1 MSTACTATWR
11 STSTDGFRKTRVTHR
26 RPRPSHWS
34 GRERSTAFA
43 GSGKGQHGFIVLV
56 RVRQTRTG
64 LRTDGHDGDRPSAAD
79 ADEHPCQT
87 PNRGVS
93 PASPLR
99 GGQAARLPAPEQ
111 IRAAAQE
118 EHREEQRRDLRECR
132 RRHWHRFRPRLP
144 TDRAGHQ
151 PRHGSLPRHGPQTC
165 TPYPWRPN
173 RRPPSTLGD
182 IIPVCPLVVVG
193 RVCGIPHSYAERR
206 PFHPRRARRASGPA
220 E

>member
-34 GRERSTAFA
+34 GRERID
-43 GSGKGQHGFIVLV
+43 GIRWEWEGQHGFIALT

-64 LRTDGHDGDRPSAAD
+64 LRTDGHDGDRPSVAD

-87 PNRGVS
+87 PHRSVS

-132 RRHWHRFRPRLP
+132 RRGRHHCRGACRRTVQVTNPGTARAEGADLKRVLHTRVQLVDHRCFRAVTGWIPLASAGFPRRL
-144 TDRAGHQ
+144 
-151 PRHGSLPRHGPQTC
+151 
-165 TPYPWRPN
+165 
-173 RRPPSTLGD
+173 RRSRLSYPPSID
-182 IIPVCPLVVVG
+182 ILTNPWSHLLC
-193 RVCGIPHSYAERR
+193 
-206 PFHPRRARRASGPA
+206 
-220 E
+220 